1 MWDFDVREFLKRILF
16 NSSLFPGIVSYNNYI
31 LYANFCE
38 KLITLTYWDLEEL
51 RRETDRYTE
60 LNLMKHLTIRRRE
73 NSERGYQVIKG
84 LSL

>member
-51 RRETDRYTE
+51 RRETDR
-60 LNLMKHLTIRRRE
+60 
-73 NSERGYQVIKG
+73 
-84 LSL
+84 